1 MSSIRFR
8 PDQDLV
14 VAGGTAPAE
23 AGGYASGVENT
34 LLDPG
39 TANVQSLKIAPTTQT
54 ETIQGALRETLA
66 ARILRGIEYNDIPS
80 EDGFDVTTALG
91 ERSAQYNSDEL
102 EFLGDS
108 RSNTELVQRM
118 GQVTQTRENY
128 SDMAANPLTGM
139 AASLFDVDAVIGL
152 GLGKA
157 ASLSRTTRLLAGL
170 TANSAAL
177 GLASEGGT
185 VTPLEII
192 ATSVGAA
199 LGAVPK
205 ARVRVPANVETRIDA
220 MGNKTIIETDGA
232 LPPRPVPTET
242 ADTLAQTDSTIQV
255 GNKIET
261 VPDPDYVAPNVDV
274 KIGTPYV
281 EVGASKGGSTVTTN
295 TRNLTSA
302 ILAHGDDLPDGVK
315 VLGRALEES
324 LALDSGSP
332 AILRNKTASSRS
344 NVRLNTDGT
353 LRTTVYSKGGV
364 QDTLTNTVKAMSTY
378 EKTIA
383 LHEAAHAKTMRTFAA
398 FKAGTLPD
406 GPAKDAV
413 LAISGLRQQA
423 MAAFNAADQSGL
435 SKGAKYNIKYGLQNN
450 DEFISQL
457 FNSEDF
463 RKALQAT
470 PAVGG
475 GNMFTELVHKVVQA
489 FTGKAPVGSLFD
501 QTVAEFE
508 KLLQFKSDLKV
519 GSADAPRVPSMQS
532 VQLAEAPDIKDLSM
546 RAGKSMN
553 SNFALYDKIKN
564 LGGAESAKLAD
575 DLVVDAAGSTAQS
588 AAHYARTAHLA
599 GTVGI
604 AQVDT
609 AFAGAMRA
617 RGWSVFSRFRNP
629 TKYLEARRQ
638 LSDEV
643 YAKLADNHAK
653 FREGGDITPHTDPNV
668 ERIVKSYADSNWA
681 KDQLQRIKAA
691 GLPGSE
697 LVEDSPYYLPRRH
710 SGDKVSDF
718 LRQNLNVTRDDVA
731 GMYGSQFFR
740 MFSEQGMEMATAKK
754 LGNQMLRNME
764 QRSAGVSGYR
774 QHIAGMSDDD
784 IEFAMRNAG
793 IEEEQIQSFLNSAQA
808 ASKDA
813 NTVRNLRR
821 RAQFDMTA
829 EYTTKSGA
837 RIYPQLFVQKDV
849 VGLMEGYTRTM
860 SGRIGLAK
868 AGYPDVK
875 AIAAAVD
882 DAVKTADDARVAK
895 TTLDDT
901 VNKLLGYPTGED
913 VPDILR
919 SFSVLS
925 GATALAN
932 SGVYQLADTA
942 LLMKEFGIAKVLRGM
957 ASTAYGRDALKL
969 AQSAEY
975 GSRLRDVLE
984 ARNVLS
990 GRYRSVLTHLDD
1002 NTDIGSLGIAHQMI
1016 QQMGQGTRFV
1026 NGMEFVRRGQSKLT
1040 AGLIGDSIDSAI
1052 RGDAKAAESLSRFGL
1067 NQELL
1072 DKAKAAFA
1080 NSEDLREWPSSIRLD
1095 METVAHNMADTL
1107 VLENRLGEIPAWMQF
1122 SALGKFILPYMNFVA
1137 GSWNK
1142 ILRRTIRQDGA
1153 TGVAQMLAY
1162 QLPLTM
1168 LTSVVALSGT
1178 DKEITPGS
1186 LAANV
1191 LTQAPL
1197 MSWLGFAVNMVSQGP
1212 SNSIAALGIVDKAF
1226 SATSS
1231 ILSGD
1236 PDPAQI
1242 MRAVPFMSILPGI
1255 RIMAASM
1262 DEE

>member
-14 VAGGTAPAE
+14 VAGGVPTPE
-23 AGGYASGVENT
+23 AGGFVSGMDNT
-34 LLDPG
+34 LLNPG
-39 TANVQSLKIAPTTQT
+39 TANVQALKVTPTTYT
-54 ETIQGALRETLA
+54 ETAEGALRESLA
-66 ARILRGIEYNDIPS
+66 ARILRGIDYNSIPS
-80 EDGFDVTTALG
+80 EDGFDVTSALG
-91 ERSAQYNSDEL
+91 DRSAAYNTDEL
-102 EFLGDS
+102 QFLGDS
-108 RSNTELVQRM
+108 RSNAELVQRM

-128 SDMAANPLTGM
+128 ADMAAHPITGM

-157 ASLSRTTRLLAGL
+157 ASLTRTTRLLAGL

-185 VTPLEII
+185 VSPLEII

-205 ARVRVPANVETRIDA
+205 ARVRVPVTAEVADVAAEVA
-220 MGNKTIIETDGA
+220 
-232 LPPRPVPTET
+232 PPAARSTATET
-242 ADTLAQTDSTIQV
+242 AETLPSTDSTV
-255 GNKIET
+255 VPPKAKA
-261 VPDPDYVAPNVDV
+261 VPDPDYIAPQVDV
-274 KIGTPYV
+274 KISTPYV
-281 EVGASKGGSTVTTN
+281 EVNRGGRATMTTD
-295 TRNLTSA
+295 TRNLVSA
-302 ILAHGDDLPDGVK
+302 VMANGDDLPEGVK
-315 VLGRALEES
+315 VLGNALADS
-324 LALDSGSP
+324 LRLDTGSP
-332 AILRNKTASSRS
+332 AIIRRTTKSSRDS
-344 NVRLNTDGT
+344 VRLNDDGS
-353 LRTTVYSKGGV
+353 LRQSTYVEKGV
-364 QDTLTNTVKAMSTY
+364 QETLTDTVKAMSTY

-383 LHEAAHAKTMRTFAA
+383 LHEAAHAKTIRVFDS
-398 FKAGTLPD
+398 FQKGTLPD
-406 GPAKDAV
+406 GPAKEAV
-413 LAISGLRQQA
+413 LRIEGLRQEA
-423 MAAFNAADQSGL
+423 TAAFNKLDQSGMD
-435 SKGAKYNIKYGLQNN
+435 KNAVYNVNYGLKNN

-463 RKALQAT
+463 RKVLQGAR
-470 PAVGG
+470 ASDG
-475 GNMFTELVHKVVQA
+475 GNMFTELVRKVVQA
-489 FTGKAPVGSLFD
+489 FTGKAPTGSIFD
-501 QTVAEFE
+501 ATVAEFE
-508 KLLQFKSDLKV
+508 KLLQFKSNLKV
-519 GSADAPRVPSMQS
+519 PTADAPRVPSMRS
-532 VQLAEAPDIKDLSM
+532 VQLAEAPDVKELGM
-546 RAGKSMN
+546 RAGKSIN

-564 LGGAESAKLAD
+564 LGGAGAAKLAD
-575 DLVVDAAGSTAQS
+575 DLVVDAAGTSAQS

-599 GTVGI
+599 GTIGI

-609 AFAGAMRA
+609 AFASTMRA
-617 RGWSVFSRFRNP
+617 RGWSVFSRMRNP
-629 TKYLEARRQ
+629 TKYLQARKE

-643 YAKLADNHAK
+643 YAKLADNHRK
-653 FREGGDITPHTDPNV
+653 FREGGDITPHSDPNV
-668 ERIVKSYADSNWA
+668 EKIVQEFSSSNWA
-681 KDQLQRIKAA
+681 ADQLQRIKAA
-691 GLPGSE
+691 GVLGSE
-697 LVEDSPYYLPRRH
+697 MVEESPYYLPRRH

-718 LRQNLNVTRDDVA
+718 LRENPTVTRDDVA

-793 IEEEQIQSFLNSAQA
+793 IEEEQIQSFLRSSNA
-808 ASKDA
+808 AGKDA

-821 RAQFDMTA
+821 RAEFDMTA
-829 EYTTKSGA
+829 EYTTKSGET
-837 RIYPQLFVQKDV
+837 INPQMFVQKDV

-860 SGRIGLAK
+860 SGRVGLAR

-882 DAVKTADDARVAK
+882 EAVAGATDARVAK

-957 ASTAYGRDALKL
+957 ASTAYGRDVMKL
-969 AQSAEY
+969 ARSAEY

-990 GRYRSVLTHLDD
+990 GRYRSVMTHLDD

-1026 NGMEFVRRGQSKLT
+1026 NGMEYVRRGQSKLT
-1040 AGLIGDSIDSAI
+1040 AGLVGDSIDSAI

-1067 NQELL
+1067 NKELL
-1072 DKAKAAFA
+1072 DKAKAAFSK
-1080 NSEDLREWPSSIRLD
+1080 SEDLREWPSDIRLD
-1095 METVAHNMADTL
+1095 METVAHNIADTL

-1142 ILRRTIRQDGA
+1142 ILRRTVRQDGA

-1162 QLPLTM
+1162 QLPLTT
-1168 LTSVVALSGT
+1168 LTSIVALSGT
-1178 DKEITPGS
+1178 DKEITPAS

-1197 MSWLGFAVNMVSQGP
+1197 MSWVGFAVNMVSQGP

-1242 MRAVPFMSILPGI
+1242 LRAVPFMSILPGI

>member
-14 VAGGTAPAE
+14 VAGGVPTPE
-23 AGGYASGVENT
+23 AGGFVSGMDNT
-34 LLDPG
+34 LLNPG
-39 TANVQSLKIAPTTQT
+39 TANVQSLKVAPTTYT
-54 ETIQGALRETLA
+54 ETAEGALRETLA
-66 ARILRGIEYNDIPS
+66 ARILRGIDYNSIPS
-80 EDGFDVTTALG
+80 EDGFDVASALG
-91 ERSAQYNSDEL
+91 DRSAAYNTDEL
-102 EFLGDS
+102 QFLGDS
-108 RSNTELVQRM
+108 RSNAELVQRM

-128 SDMAANPLTGM
+128 ADMSANPITGL

-157 ASLSRTTRLLAGL
+157 ASLTRSTRLLAGL

-185 VTPLEII
+185 VSPLEII

-205 ARVRVPANVETRIDA
+205 ARVRVPVAAEVADVAAEVA
-220 MGNKTIIETDGA
+220 
-232 LPPRPVPTET
+232 PPAARSTATET
-242 ADTLAQTDSTIQV
+242 AETLASTDSTV
-255 GNKIET
+255 VPPRAKA
-261 VPDPDYVAPNVDV
+261 VPDPDYVAPQVDV
-274 KIGTPYV
+274 KISTPYV
-281 EVGASKGGSTVTTN
+281 EVNRGGRATMTTD
-295 TRNLTSA
+295 TRNLVA
-302 ILAHGDDLPDGVK
+302 AVMANGDDLPEGVK
-315 VLGRALEES
+315 VLGSALADS
-324 LALDSGSP
+324 LRLDTGSP
-332 AILRNKTASSRS
+332 AIIRRATKSSRDS
-344 NVRLNTDGT
+344 VRLDVDGSIRQST
-353 LRTTVYSKGGV
+353 YVEKGV
-364 QDTLTNTVKAMSTY
+364 QDTLTDTVKAMSTY

-383 LHEAAHAKTMRTFAA
+383 LHEAAHAKTIRVFDS
-398 FKAGTLPD
+398 FQKGTLPD
-406 GPAKDAV
+406 GPAKEAV
-413 LAISGLRQQA
+413 LRIEGLRQEA
-423 MAAFNAADQSGL
+423 TAAFNKLDQSGMD
-435 SKGAKYNIKYGLQNN
+435 KNAVYNVNYGLKNN

-463 RKALQAT
+463 RKVLQGAK
-470 PAVGG
+470 ASDG
-475 GNMFTELVHKVVQA
+475 GNLFTELVRKVVQA
-489 FTGKAPVGSLFD
+489 FTGKAPTGSIFD
-501 QTVAEFE
+501 ATVAEFE
-508 KLLQFKSDLKV
+508 KLLQFKSNLKV
-519 GSADAPRVPSMQS
+519 PTADAPRVPSMRS
-532 VQLAEAPDIKDLSM
+532 VQLAEAPDIKELGK
-546 RAGKSMN
+546 RAGKSIN

-564 LGGAESAKLAD
+564 LGGMGAAKLAD
-575 DLVVDAAGSTAQS
+575 DLVVDAAGTSAQS

-599 GTVGI
+599 GTIGI

-609 AFAGAMRA
+609 AFSSTMRA
-617 RGWSVFSRFRNP
+617 RGWSVFSRMRNP
-629 TKYLEARRQ
+629 TKYLQARKE

-643 YAKLADNHAK
+643 YAKLADNHRK
-653 FREGGDITPHTDPNV
+653 FREGGDITPHSDPNV
-668 ERIVKSYADSNWA
+668 EKIVQEFASSNWA
-681 KDQLQRIKAA
+681 TDQLQRIKAA
-691 GLPGSE
+691 GVLGSE
-697 LVEDSPYYLPRRH
+697 MVEESPYYLPRRH

-718 LRQNLNVTRDDVA
+718 LRENPTVTRDDVA
-731 GMYGSQFFR
+731 GMYGSQFFH

-793 IEEEQIQSFLNSAQA
+793 IEEEQIASFLRSSNA
-808 ASKDA
+808 AGKDS

-821 RAQFDMTA
+821 RAEFDMTA
-829 EYTTKSGA
+829 EYTTKSGET
-837 RIYPQLFVQKDV
+837 INPQMFVQKDV

-860 SGRIGLAK
+860 SGRVGLAR

-882 DAVKTADDARVAK
+882 EAIAGATDARVAK

-990 GRYRSVLTHLDD
+990 GRYRSVMTHLDD
-1002 NTDIGSLGIAHQMI
+1002 NTDIGSLDIAHQMI

-1026 NGMEFVRRGQSKLT
+1026 NGMEYVRRGQSKLT
-1040 AGLIGDSIDSAI
+1040 AGLVGDSIDSAI

-1067 NQELL
+1067 NKELL
-1072 DKAKAAFA
+1072 DKAKAAFSK
-1080 NSEDLREWPSSIRLD
+1080 SEDLREWPSDIRLD

-1142 ILRRTIRQDGA
+1142 ILRRTVRQDGA

-1162 QLPLTM
+1162 QLPLTT
-1168 LTSVVALSGT
+1168 LTSVVALAGT
-1178 DKEITPGS
+1178 DKEITPAS

-1197 MSWLGFAVNMVSQGP
+1197 MSWVGFAVNMVSQGP

-1242 MRAVPFMSILPGI
+1242 LRAVPFMSILPGI

-1262 DEE
+1262 EE

>member
-14 VAGGTAPAE
+14 VAGGVAPVE
-23 AGGYASGVENT
+23 AGGYASGADNT
-34 LLDPG
+34 LLNPG
-39 TANVQSLKIAPTTQT
+39 TANVQSLQIAPPTQA
-54 ETIQGALRETLA
+54 EAAAGALRETIA
-66 ARILRGIEYNDIPS
+66 ARILRGIDYNSIPS
-80 EDGFDVTTALG
+80 EEGFDVTTALG
-91 ERSAQYNSDEL
+91 DRSAQYNEDEL
-102 EFLGDS
+102 QFLGDS

-128 SDMAANPLTGM
+128 SDMAAHPITGM
-139 AASLFDVDAVIGL
+139 AASLLDVDAVIGL

-157 ASLSRTTRLLAGL
+157 ASLTRTTRLLAGL

-205 ARVRVPANVETRIDA
+205 ARVRV
-220 MGNKTIIETDGA
+220 
-232 LPPRPVPTET
+232 LPEEIPIPSAVPRTATET
-242 ADTLAQTDSTIQV
+242 AETLATTDSTV
-255 GNKIET
+255 VPPKT
-261 VPDPDYVAPNVDV
+261 KVVPDPDYVAPQVDV
-274 KIGTPYV
+274 KIQTPYV
-281 EVGASKGGSTVTTN
+281 EVNRGGRATMTTD
-295 TRNLTSA
+295 TRNLVA
-302 ILAHGDDLPDGVK
+302 AVMANGDDLPEGVK
-315 VLGRALEES
+315 ILGNALSDS
-324 LALDSGSP
+324 LRLDSGSP
-332 AILRNKTASSRS
+332 AILRRATKSSRDS
-344 NVRLNTDGT
+344 VRLNSDGS
-353 LRTTVYSKGGV
+353 LRQSTYVQKGV
-364 QDTLTNTVKAMSTY
+364 QETLTDTVKGMTTY

-383 LHEAAHAKTMRTFAA
+383 LHEAAHAKTIRA
-398 FKAGTLPD
+398 FDAFEKGTLPD
-406 GPAKDAV
+406 GPVKAAV
-413 LAISGLRQQA
+413 VRIDSLRQEV
-423 MAAFNAADQSGL
+423 NAAWAKVNT
-435 SKGAKYNIKYGLQNN
+435 KGMEASAVYNVNYGLKNN

-457 FNSEDF
+457 FNSADF
-463 RKALQAT
+463 RKALQNTPTAT
-470 PAVGG
+470 GG
-475 GNMFTELVHKVVQA
+475 SVFSELVRRVVQA
-489 FTGKAPVGSLFD
+489 FTGKAPTGSVFD
-501 QTVAEFE
+501 ATVAEFE
-508 KLLQFKSDLKV
+508 KLLQFKSDVKRP
-519 GSADAPRVPSMQS
+519 STDAPRVPSMQS
-532 VQLAEAPDIKDLSM
+532 AQLAEAPDIKELGL

-564 LGGAESAKLAD
+564 LGGTKAAKLAD
-575 DLVVDAAGSTAQS
+575 DLVVDAAGSSAQS

-599 GTVGI
+599 GNIGI
-604 AQVDT
+604 AQVDS
-609 AFAGAMRA
+609 AFSSAMSA
-617 RGWSVFSRFRNP
+617 RGWSVFSRMRNP
-629 TKYLEARRQ
+629 TRYLNERKA
-638 LSDEV
+638 LSEEV
-643 YAKLADNHAK
+643 YAKLAENHQK

-668 ERIVKSYADSNWA
+668 EKIIQEFSGSNWA
-681 KDQLQRIKAA
+681 KDQLQRVKASGMRGA
-691 GLPGSE
+691 E
-697 LVEDSPYYLPRRH
+697 LVEDNPYYLPRRH
-710 SGDKVSDF
+710 SGDKVSEF
-718 LRQNLNVTRDDVA
+718 LRANPNVSRADVA
-731 GMYGSQFFR
+731 DMYGSQFFR

-764 QRSAGVSGYR
+764 QRAAGVSGYR
-774 QHIAGMSDDD
+774 QHIAGMTDDD

-793 IEEEQIQSFLNSAQA
+793 IEEEQIASFLRSADA
-808 ASKDA
+808 ASADA

-821 RAQFDMTA
+821 RAEFDMTA

-837 RIYPQLFVQKDV
+837 SIYPQMFVQKDV
-849 VGLMEGYTRTM
+849 VGLMESYTRSM
-860 SGRIGLAK
+860 SGRVGLAR
-868 AGYPDVK
+868 AGYPDIK

-882 DAVKTADDARVAK
+882 DAVATADDAAVAK

-932 SGVYQLADTA
+932 SGIYQLADTA
-942 LLMKEFGIAKVLRGM
+942 LLMKEFGIAKVLKGM

-1002 NTDIGSLGIAHQMI
+1002 NTDIGNLGIAHQMI

-1026 NGMEFVRRGQSKLT
+1026 NGMEYVRRGQSKLT
-1040 AGLIGDSIDSAI
+1040 AGLVGDSIDSAI
-1052 RGDAKAAESLSRFGL
+1052 RGDSAAAESLSRFGL
-1067 NQELL
+1067 NRDLL

-1080 NSEDLREWPSSIRLD
+1080 KSEDLREWPADIRLD

-1122 SALGKFILPYMNFVA
+1122 SALGKVILPYMNFVA

-1168 LTSVVALSGT
+1168 LTSIVALSGT
-1178 DKEITPGS
+1178 GKDITPGT

-1255 RIMAASM
+1255 RIMAAGM

>member
-8 PDQDLV
+8 PDQDLTV
-14 VAGGTAPAE
+14 GGGIATPVE
-23 AGGYASGVENT
+23 AGGFVSGADNS
-34 LLDPG
+34 LLTPG
-39 TANVQSLKIAPTTQT
+39 AQHQSLQIAPVTKV
-54 ETIQGALRETLA
+54 ESAEGALRETLA
-66 ARILRGIEYNDIPS
+66 ARILRGIEYNDIPA
-80 EDGFDVTTALG
+80 EDGFDVSVALG
-91 ERSAQYNSDEL
+91 DRSAHYNTDEL
-102 EFLGDS
+102 QFLGDS

-118 GQVTQTRENY
+118 GQVTQTRENFA
-128 SDMAANPLTGM
+128 DMGANPITGM
-139 AASLFDVDAVIGL
+139 AASLFDVDAVIGV
-152 GLGKA
+152 GLGAATRLSRVTRLA
-157 ASLSRTTRLLAGL
+157 ASLS
-170 TANSAAL
+170 ANAAAL
-177 GLASEGGT
+177 QLASEGGT
-185 VTPLEII
+185 VTPLEMI
-192 ATSVGAA
+192 ATSVGVAMSA
-199 LGAVPK
+199 IPK
-205 ARVRVPANVETRIDA
+205 TRVRPILADDAVEAENVRLAKDRAFADKLAATGMGKET
-220 MGNKTIIETDGA
+220 
-232 LPPRPVPTET
+232 T
-242 ADTLAQTDSTIQV
+242 ADLAATDTSIVLPKTRDI
-255 GNKIET
+255 
-261 VPDPDYVAPNVDV
+261 PDPDYVAPNVDV
-274 KIGTPYV
+274 KISTPYV
-281 EVGASKGGSTVTTN
+281 EVGASRGGSRITTN
-295 TRNLTSA
+295 TRNLVGA
-302 ILAHGDDLPDGVK
+302 VLANGDDLPEGVK
-315 VLGRALEES
+315 ILGRALNDS

-332 AILRNKTASSRS
+332 AILRTRTKSSRS
-344 NVRLNTDGT
+344 NVRLEVDGT
-353 LRTTVYSKGGV
+353 LRTSMYTKGGV
-364 QDTLTNTVKAMSTY
+364 QQTLTETVQAMSTY

-383 LHEAAHAKTMRTFAA
+383 LHEAAHAKTTRSFSA
-398 FKAGTLPD
+398 FRRGELPD
-406 GPAKDAV
+406 GPTKDAV
-413 LAISGLRQQA
+413 IRIDGLRQEA
-423 MAAFNAADQSGL
+423 TAAWNGMDKAGL
-435 SKGAKYNIKYGLQNN
+435 SKGEVYNINYGLKNN

-457 FNSEDF
+457 FNSEEF
-463 RKALQAT
+463 RKVLQAT
-470 PAVGG
+470 PSSTG
-475 GNMFTELVHKVVQA
+475 GNMFTELVRRVVQA
-489 FTGKAPVGSLFD
+489 FTGKAPTGSVFD
-501 QTVAEFE
+501 ATVSEFE
-508 KLLQFKSDLKV
+508 KLLQFKSDLKSPSV
-519 GSADAPRVPSMQS
+519 DAPRVPSMQS
-532 VQLAEAPDIKDLSM
+532 VQLAEAPDIADLGM

-564 LGGAESAKLAD
+564 LGGLGAAKLAD

-588 AAHYARTAHLA
+588 ATHFARTAHLA
-599 GTVGI
+599 GNIGI

-609 AFAGAMRA
+609 AFVGAMRA
-617 RGWSVFSRFRNP
+617 RGWNTFSRMRNP
-629 TKYLEARRQ
+629 TKYLQARRE
-638 LSDEV
+638 LSEEV
-643 YAKLADNHAK
+643 YAKLSENHAK
-653 FREGGDITPHTDPNV
+653 FREGGEITPHTDPNV
-668 ERIVKSYADSNWA
+668 DRIVKTYADSRWA
-681 KDQLQRIKAA
+681 DDQLDRLKGAKV
-691 GLPGSE
+691 GGSE
-697 LVEDSPYYLPRRH
+697 LVERNPYYIPRRH

-718 LRQNLNVTRDDVA
+718 LRTNLNVTRDDVA

-774 QHIAGMSDDD
+774 QHIAGMTEDD

-793 IEEEQIQSFLNSAQA
+793 IEEDQIASFLRSADA
-808 ASKDA
+808 AGKDS

-821 RAQFDMTA
+821 RAEFDMTA
-829 EYTTKSGA
+829 DFTTKSGA
-837 RIYPQLFVQKDV
+837 TINPQMFVQKDV

-882 DAVKTADDARVAK
+882 DAVKGATDARVAQ

-932 SGVYQLADTA
+932 SGVYQLADIA

-969 AQSAEY
+969 AQDPTY

-990 GRYRSVLTHLDD
+990 GRFRSVLTHLDD
-1002 NTDIGSLGIAHQMI
+1002 NTDIGSLGISHQMI

-1026 NGMEFVRRGQSKLT
+1026 NGMEFVRRGQSKLV
-1040 AGLIGDSIDSAI
+1040 AGLIGDSFDAAI
-1052 RGDAKAAESLSRFGL
+1052 RGDTAAAKSLSRFGL
-1067 NQELL
+1067 NDDLL
-1072 DKAKAAFA
+1072 AKAKAAFDK
-1080 NSEDLREWPSSIRLD
+1080 NPDLREWPSDIRLD
-1095 METVAHNMADTL
+1095 METAAHNMADTL
-1107 VLENRLGEIPAWMQF
+1107 VLENRLGEIPGWMQF

-1142 ILRRTIRQDGA
+1142 ILRRTVRQDGA
-1153 TGVAQMLAY
+1153 TGVAMMLAY
-1162 QLPLTM
+1162 QLPLTT

-1178 DKEITPGS
+1178 DKEITPGT

-1197 MSWLGFAVNMVSQGP
+1197 MSWMGFAVNMVSQGP

-1255 RIMAASM
+1255 RIMAAAM

>member
-14 VAGGTAPAE
+14 VAGGTAPVE
-23 AGGYASGVENT
+23 AGGYASGAENT
-34 LLDPG
+34 LLNPG
-39 TANVQSLKIAPTTQT
+39 TANVQSLKIAPTTHT
-54 ETIQGALRETLA
+54 ESAEGALRETIA
-66 ARILRGIEYNDIPS
+66 ARILRGIEYNSIPS
-80 EDGFDVTTALG
+80 EEGFDVTTALG
-91 ERSAQYNSDEL
+91 DRSASYNSDEL
-102 EFLGDS
+102 QFLGDS
-108 RSNTELVQRM
+108 RSNAELVQRM

-128 SDMAANPLTGM
+128 SDMAAHPITGM

-157 ASLSRTTRLLAGL
+157 ATVSRTTRLLAGL

-185 VTPLEII
+185 VSPLEII

-205 ARVRVPANVETRIDA
+205 ARVRVPVAEEI
-220 MGNKTIIETDGA
+220 
-232 LPPRPVPTET
+232 PVPTQPVRTATET
-242 ADTLAQTDSTIQV
+242 AETLATTDSTV
-255 GNKIET
+255 VVPNKTKDI
-261 VPDPDYVAPNVDV
+261 PDPDYVAPQVDT
-274 KIGTPYV
+274 KISTPYV
-281 EVGASKGGSTVTTN
+281 EVNRGGKATMTTD
-295 TRNLTSA
+295 TRNLVSA
-302 ILAHGDDLPDGVK
+302 VLANGDDLPAGVK
-315 VLGRALEES
+315 ILGNALADS
-324 LALDSGSP
+324 LRLDSGSP
-332 AILRNKTASSRS
+332 AILRRATKSSRDS
-344 NVRLNTDGT
+344 VRLEVDGSMRQST
-353 LRTTVYSKGGV
+353 YVEKGI
-364 QDTLTNTVKAMSTY
+364 QETLTDTVKGMSTY

-383 LHEAAHAKTMRTFAA
+383 LHEAAHAKTIRTFAA
-398 FKAGTLPD
+398 FRNGTLPD
-406 GPAKDAV
+406 GPAKEAV
-413 LAISGLRQQA
+413 LRIEGLRQEA
-423 MAAFNAADQSGL
+423 TAAFAAADKTGL
-435 SKGAKYNIKYGLQNN
+435 DKGAVYNINYGLKNN

-463 RKALQAT
+463 RKVLQST
-470 PAVGG
+470 PSSTG
-475 GNMFTELVHKVVQA
+475 GNLFTDLVRKVVQA
-489 FTGKAPVGSLFD
+489 FTGKAPTGSLFD

-508 KLLQFKSDLKV
+508 KLLQFKSDLKTP
-519 GSADAPRVPSMQS
+519 SADAPRVPSMQS
-532 VQLAEAPDIKDLSM
+532 AQLAEAPDIKDLGM
-546 RAGKSMN
+546 RAGKSIN

-564 LGGAESAKLAD
+564 LGGAGAAKLAD
-575 DLVVDAAGSTAQS
+575 DLVVDAAGTSAQS
-588 AAHYARTAHLA
+588 ATHYARTAHLA
-599 GTVGI
+599 GNIGI

-617 RGWSVFSRFRNP
+617 RGWSVFSRLRNP
-629 TKYLEARRQ
+629 TGYIQARRE

-643 YAKLADNHAK
+643 YAKLAENHQK
-653 FREGGDITPHTDPNV
+653 FREGGEITPHTDPNV
-668 ERIVKSYADSNWA
+668 NKIVQDFAASNWA
-681 KDQLQRIKAA
+681 KDQLQRIKAS
-691 GLPGSE
+691 GMRGSE
-697 LVEDSPYYLPRRH
+697 QIEDNPYYLPRRH
-710 SGDKVSDF
+710 SGDKVSEF
-718 LRQNLNVTRDDVA
+718 LRENLNVTRDDVS
-731 GMYGSQFFR
+731 GMYASQFFR

-774 QHIAGMSDDD
+774 QHIAGMTDDD

-793 IEEEQIQSFLNSAQA
+793 IEEEQIQSFLR
-808 ASKDA
+808 ASEASGADA

-821 RAQFDMTA
+821 RAEFDMTA
-829 EYTTKSGA
+829 DYITKSGDS
-837 RIYPQLFVQKDV
+837 INPQMFVQKDV

-860 SGRIGLAK
+860 SGRIGLAR
-868 AGYPDVK
+868 AGYADVK

-882 DAVKTADDARVAK
+882 DAVGTATDARVAK

-932 SGVYQLADTA
+932 SGIYQLADTA

-990 GRYRSVLTHLDD
+990 GRYRSTLTHLDD
-1002 NTDIGSLGIAHQMI
+1002 NTDIGSLGVAHQMI

-1026 NGMEFVRRGQSKLT
+1026 NGMEYVRRGQSKLV
-1040 AGLIGDSIDSAI
+1040 AGLVGDSVDAAI
-1052 RGDAKAAESLSRFGL
+1052 RGDVAAAKSLSRFGL
-1067 NQELL
+1067 NDELL
-1072 DKAKAAFA
+1072 AKAKKAMEG
-1080 NSEDLREWPSSIRLD
+1080 SEDLREWPSDIRLD

-1107 VLENRLGEIPAWMQF
+1107 VLENRLGEIPGWMQF

-1178 DKEITPGS
+1178 GKDITPAS
-1186 LAANV
+1186 LATNV

-1242 MRAVPFMSILPGI
+1242 LRAVPFMSILPGI
-1255 RIMAASM
+1255 RIMAAAM

>member
-8 PDQDLV
+8 PDQDMT
-14 VAGGTAPAE
+14 VAGGTAPE
-23 AGGYASGVENT
+23 QAGTYASGVENT
-34 LLDPG
+34 LTAPG
-39 TANVQSLKIAPTTQT
+39 TANVQSLQIAPVTKT
-54 ETIQGALRETLA
+54 ESAVGALRETIA
-66 ARILRGIEYNDIPS
+66 ARILRGIDYNSIPA
-80 EDGFDVTTALG
+80 EDGFDVTTTLG
-91 ERSAQYNSDEL
+91 DRSAQYNTDEL

-108 RSNTELVQRM
+108 RSSTELVQRM
-118 GQVTQTRENY
+118 GQVTQTRENFA
-128 SDMAANPLTGM
+128 DMAANPVTGM
-139 AASLFDVDAVIGL
+139 AASLFDVDLAIGL

-157 ASLSRTTRLLAGL
+157 AGVSRSVRLLAGL
-170 TANSAAL
+170 SANSAAL

-199 LGAVPK
+199 LSAVPK
-205 ARVRVPANVETRIDA
+205 ARIRVTPADEV
-220 MGNKTIIETDGA
+220 
-232 LPPRPVPTET
+232 PPTVVPPTTPARAATET
-242 ADTLAQTDSTIQV
+242 AGDLAATDTSIVLPAKTKEI
-255 GNKIET
+255 
-261 VPDPDYVAPNVDV
+261 PDPDYVVPKVDV
-274 KIGTPYV
+274 KITTPYV
-281 EVGASKGGSTVTTN
+281 EVSRGRRATMSTD
-295 TRNLTSA
+295 TRNLTA
-302 ILAHGDDLPDGVK
+302 AVLANGDDLPDGVK
-315 VLGRALEES
+315 VLGQALHDS
-324 LALDSGSP
+324 LKLDSGSP
-332 AILRNKTASSRS
+332 VIIRTATKSSRDS
-344 NVRLNTDGT
+344 VLLHADGT
-353 LRTTVYSKGGV
+353 LQQRTFVQAGV
-364 QDTLTNTVKAMSTY
+364 DDTLTATVKGMTAY

-383 LHEAAHAKTMRTFAA
+383 LHEATHAKTIRTFSA
-398 FKAGTLPD
+398 FRNGTLPD
-406 GPAKDAV
+406 GPAKEAV
-413 LAISGLRQQA
+413 TRIESIRQEA
-423 MAAFNAADQSGL
+423 TTAFNNVDK
-435 SKGAKYNIKYGLQNN
+435 KGMDSNDVYNINYGLKNN

-457 FNSEDF
+457 FNSEPF
-463 RKALQAT
+463 RKLLQDT
-470 PAVGG
+470 PSSTG
-475 GNMFTELVHKVVQA
+475 GNMFTELVRKVVQA
-489 FTGKAPVGSLFD
+489 FTGKAPTGSLFD
-501 QTVAEFE
+501 ETVAEFE
-508 KLLQFKSDLKV
+508 KLLALKSDLKRP
-519 GSADAPRVPSMQS
+519 SADAPRVPQMQS
-532 VQLAEAPDIKDLSM
+532 AILADAPDIKELGI

-553 SNFALYDKIKN
+553 SNFALYDKIKK
-564 LGGAESAKLAD
+564 LGGAGAAKLAD
-575 DLVVDAAGSTAQS
+575 DLVVDAAGSSAQS

-599 GTVGI
+599 GNLGI

-617 RGWSVFSRFRNP
+617 RGWSVFSRVRNP
-629 TKYLEARRQ
+629 AKYLEARKQ
-638 LSDEV
+638 LSEEV

-653 FREGGDITPHTDPNV
+653 FREGGDITAHSDPDV
-668 ERIVKSYADSNWA
+668 ERIVKSFADSNWA
-681 KDQLQRIKAA
+681 GDQLQRLKAA
-691 GLPGSE
+691 KVGGSE

-710 SGDKVSDF
+710 SGDKVSEY
-718 LRQNLNVTRDDVA
+718 LKANLNVTRDDVA

-774 QHIAGMSDDD
+774 QHIAGMTEDD

-793 IEEEQIQSFLNSAQA
+793 IEEEQIESFLRTA
-808 ASKDA
+808 AAAGKDA

-821 RAQFDMTA
+821 RAEFNMT
-829 EYTTKSGA
+829 EDYVTKSGA
-837 RIYPQLFVQKDV
+837 TINPQLFVQKDV

-860 SGRIGLAK
+860 SGRVGLAR

-875 AIAAAVD
+875 SIAAAVD
-882 DAVKTADDARVAK
+882 DAVKNATDSRVAQS
-895 TTLDDT
+895 TLDDT

-969 AQSAEY
+969 AQSKEF

-990 GRYRSVLTHLDD
+990 GRYRSVMTHLDD
-1002 NTDIGSLGIAHQMI
+1002 NTDIGSLGLAHQMI

-1026 NGMEFVRRGQSKLT
+1026 NGMEYVRRGQSKLT
-1040 AGLIGDSIDSAI
+1040 AGLIGDSVDSAI
-1052 RGDAKAAESLSRFGL
+1052 RGDAAAAKSLSRFGL
-1067 NQELL
+1067 SDELL
-1072 DKAKAAFA
+1072 AKAKAAFDK
-1080 NSEDLREWPSSIRLD
+1080 NPDLREWPSDIRLD

-1142 ILRRTIRQDGA
+1142 ILRRTVRQDGA
-1153 TGVAQMLAY
+1153 TGVAMMLAY
-1162 QLPLTM
+1162 QLPLTT
-1168 LTSVVALSGT
+1168 LTSVVALAGT
-1178 DKEITPGS
+1178 DKEITPGT

-1197 MSWLGFAVNMVSQGP
+1197 MSWMGYAVNMVSQGP
-1212 SNSIAALGIVDKAF
+1212 SNSIAALGLVDKAF

>member
-8 PDQDLV
+8 PDQDLT
-14 VAGGTAPAE
+14 VAGGTAPVE
-23 AGGYASGVENT
+23 AGGYASGADNS
-34 LLDPG
+34 LLTPG
-39 TANVQSLKIAPTTQT
+39 AANMQSLQVQEATQA
-54 ETIQGALRETLA
+54 EAAAGALRETIA
-66 ARILRGIEYNDIPS
+66 ARILRGIDYNSIPA

-91 ERSAQYNSDEL
+91 DRSAQYNTDEL
-102 EFLGDS
+102 QFIADS
-108 RSNTELVQRM
+108 RSSTELTQRL
-118 GQVTQTRENY
+118 GQVSQTRENY
-128 SDMAANPLTGM
+128 ADMAAHPITGM

-170 TANSAAL
+170 TANTAAL

-205 ARVRVPANVETRIDA
+205 ARVRVPTAATVADNIVEDVVPT
-220 MGNKTIIETDGA
+220 
-232 LPPRPVPTET
+232 RPVPSET
-242 ADTLAQTDSTIQV
+242 AADLATTDSQV
-255 GNKIET
+255 VVKPKMQDI
-261 VPDPDYVAPNVDV
+261 PDPDYVTPVVDT
-274 KIGTPYV
+274 KITTPYM
-281 EVGASKGGSTVTTN
+281 EVGRSKGRYPTMTTD
-295 TRNLTSA
+295 TRNLVSA
-302 ILAHGDDLPDGVK
+302 VLANGDDLPEGARI
-315 VLGRALEES
+315 LGQALNDS
-324 LALDSGSP
+324 LKLDSGTP
-332 AILRNKTASSRS
+332 VLIRTATKAEKRS
-344 NVRLNTDGT
+344 KVGLYSDGSLKHT
-353 LRTTVYSKGGV
+353 QVVDRKVA
-364 QDTLTNTVKAMSTY
+364 DTLTDTVKGMTAY

-383 LHEAAHAKTMRTFAA
+383 LHEAAHAKTIRSFAA
-398 FKAGTLPD
+398 YKAGTLPE
-406 GPAKDAV
+406 GPVKEAV
-413 LAISGLRQQA
+413 VRIEGIRQEA
-423 MAAFNAADQSGL
+423 TAAFNSMDKKAL
-435 SKGAKYNIKYGLQNN
+435 STGDVYNINYGLKNN

-457 FNSEDF
+457 FNSEAF
-463 RKALQAT
+463 RKVLQST
-470 PAVGG
+470 PSSTG
-475 GNMFTELVHKVVQA
+475 GNMFTELVRKVVQA
-489 FTGKAPVGSLFD
+489 FTGKAPTGSLFD

-508 KLLQFKSDLKV
+508 KLLQFKSELKSPSV
-519 GSADAPRVPSMQS
+519 DAPRVPSMQS
-532 VQLAEAPDIKDLSM
+532 VQLADAPDIKELGM

-564 LGGAESAKLAD
+564 LGGLGAAKLAD

-588 AAHYARTAHLA
+588 ATHFARTAHLA
-599 GTVGI
+599 GNIGI

-609 AFAGAMRA
+609 AFVGAMRA
-617 RGWSVFSRFRNP
+617 RGWNTFSRMRNP
-629 TKYLEARRQ
+629 TKYLQARRE
-638 LSDEV
+638 LSEEV
-643 YAKLADNHAK
+643 YAKLSENHAK
-653 FREGGDITPHTDPNV
+653 FREGGEITPHTDPNV
-668 ERIVKSYADSNWA
+668 DRIVKTYADSRWA
-681 KDQLQRIKAA
+681 DDQLDRLKGAKV
-691 GLPGSE
+691 GGSE
-697 LVEDSPYYLPRRH
+697 LVERNPYYIPRRH

-718 LRQNLNVTRDDVA
+718 LRTNLNVTRDDVA

-774 QHIAGMSDDD
+774 QHIAGMTEDD

-793 IEEEQIQSFLNSAQA
+793 IEEEQINSFLRSADA
-808 ASKDA
+808 AGKDS

-821 RAQFDMTA
+821 RAEFDMTA
-829 EYTTKSGA
+829 DFTTKSGA
-837 RIYPQLFVQKDV
+837 TINPQMFVQKDV

-882 DAVKTADDARVAK
+882 DAVKGATDARVAQ

-969 AQSAEY
+969 AQDPTY

-990 GRYRSVLTHLDD
+990 GRFRSVLTHLDD
-1002 NTDIGSLGIAHQMI
+1002 NTDIGSLGTSHQMI

-1026 NGMEFVRRGQSKLT
+1026 NGMEFVRRGQSKLV
-1040 AGLIGDSIDSAI
+1040 AGLIGDSFDSAI
-1052 RGDAKAAESLSRFGL
+1052 RGDVAAAKSLSRFGL
-1067 NQELL
+1067 NDNLL
-1072 DKAKAAFA
+1072 AKAKAAFDK
-1080 NSEDLREWPSSIRLD
+1080 NPDLREWPSDIRLD
-1095 METVAHNMADTL
+1095 METAAHNMADTL
-1107 VLENRLGEIPAWMQF
+1107 VLENRLGEIPGWMQF

-1142 ILRRTIRQDGA
+1142 ILRRTVRQDGA
-1153 TGVAQMLAY
+1153 TGVAMMLAY
-1162 QLPLTM
+1162 QLPLTT

-1178 DKEITPGS
+1178 DKEITAGT

-1197 MSWLGFAVNMVSQGP
+1197 MSWMGFAVNMVSQGP

-1255 RIMAASM
+1255 RIMAAAM

>member
-139 AASLFDVDAVIGL
+139 ATSLFDVDAVIGL

-205 ARVRVPANVETRIDA
+205 ARVRVPAAVDDSPVPEA
-220 MGNKTIIETDGA
+220 V
-232 LPPRPVPTET
+232 PPVRPVPTET
-242 ADTLAQTDSTIQV
+242 AADLASTDSTIV
-255 GNKIET
+255 LPKTKDI
-261 VPDPDYVAPNVDV
+261 PDPDYTVPVVDT
-274 KIGTPYV
+274 KIQTPYV
-281 EVGASKGGSTVTTN
+281 EVGLKKGRATMTTD
-295 TRNLTSA
+295 TRNLVGAVLSN
-302 ILAHGDDLPDGVK
+302 GDDLPEGVR
-315 VLGRALEES
+315 VLGQALHES
-324 LALDSGSP
+324 LALDSGTPTLIRRS
-332 AILRNKTASSRS
+332 TSSGNRDK
-344 NVRLNTDGT
+344 VRLYSDGT
-353 LRTTVYSKGGV
+353 LQQSTYLEKGLAE
-364 QDTLTNTVKAMSTY
+364 TLTDTVKGMSTY

-383 LHEAAHAKTMRTFAA
+383 LHEAAHAKTIRSFAA
-398 FKAGTLPD
+398 YKQGVLPD
-406 GPAKDAV
+406 GPTKEAV
-413 LAISGLRQQA
+413 VRIQGIRQEA
-423 MAAFNAADQSGL
+423 TDAFNKMDKAGL
-435 SKGAKYNIKYGLQNN
+435 SENDVYNITYGLKNN

-457 FNSEDF
+457 FNSEPF
-463 RKALQAT
+463 RKVLQGT
-470 PAVGG
+470 PSSIG
-475 GNMFTELVHKVVQA
+475 GNLFTDLVRKVVQA

>member
-8 PDQDLV
+8 PDQDLTV
-14 VAGGTAPAE
+14 GGGIAPVE
-23 AGGYASGVENT
+23 AGGYVSGADNSLLTPGAANMQT
-34 LLDPG
+34 LKDAPA
-39 TANVQSLKIAPTTQT
+39 TQSEAVV
-54 ETIQGALRETLA
+54 GALRETLA
-66 ARILRGIEYNDIPS
+66 ARILRGIDYNSIPA
-80 EDGFDVTTALG
+80 EDGFDVGSALG
-91 ERSAQYNSDEL
+91 DRSAQYNTDEL
-102 EFLGDS
+102 EFLADS
-108 RSNTELVQRM
+108 RSSTELTQRL

-128 SDMAANPLTGM
+128 SDMAAHPLTGM

-157 ASLSRTTRLLAGL
+157 ASLSRTTRLLVGL

-185 VTPLEII
+185 VSPLEII

-199 LGAVPK
+199 MGAIPK
-205 ARVRVPANVETRIDA
+205 ARIRVPEEVPTVRPVVPEETPIPGR
-220 MGNKTIIETDGA
+220 
-232 LPPRPVPTET
+232 VPTET
-242 ADTLAQTDSTIQV
+242 AADLATTDSTV
-255 GNKIET
+255 T
-261 VPDPDYVAPNVDV
+261 VPPKMQDVPDVDYVVPNVDV
-274 KIGTPYV
+274 KISTPYM
-281 EVGASKGGSTVTTN
+281 EVGRSKGRYPTMTTD
-295 TRNLTSA
+295 TRNLVGA
-302 ILAHGDDLPDGVK
+302 VLAQGDDLPDGVK
-315 VLGRALEES
+315 VLGQALHDS
-324 LALDSGSP
+324 LKLDSGTP
-332 AILRNKTASSRS
+332 VLMRTATKAETRS
-344 NVRLNTDGT
+344 KVSLYSDGT
-353 LRTTVYSKGGV
+353 LKHTQVIDKKV
-364 QDTLTNTVKAMSTY
+364 ADTLTETVQGMTTY

-383 LHEAAHAKTMRTFAA
+383 LHEAAHAKTMRA
-398 FKAGTLPD
+398 FHAFREGSLPD
-406 GPAKDAV
+406 GPTKDAV
-413 LAISGLRQQA
+413 LAIDDLRQQA
-423 MAAFNAADQSGL
+423 SKAFDAEAASGMKENAA
-435 SKGAKYNIKYGLQNN
+435 YNINYGLMNN
-450 DEFISQL
+450 DEFIAQL

-470 PAVGG
+470 PTTTG
-475 GNMFTELVHKVVQA
+475 GNMFTELVRKVVQA
-489 FTGKAPVGSLFD
+489 FTGKAPVGSVFD
-501 QTVAEFE
+501 ATVAEFE
-508 KLLQFKSDLKV
+508 KLLQLKSDVKV
-519 GSADAPRVPSMQS
+519 GSAEAPRVPSMQS
-532 VQLAEAPDIKDLSM
+532 VQLAEAPNIRELGM

-564 LGGAESAKLAD
+564 LGGAGAAKLAD
-575 DLVVDAAGSTAQS
+575 DLVVDAAGSSAQS
-588 AAHYARTAHLA
+588 ATHYARTAHLA
-599 GTVGI
+599 GNIGI

-617 RGWSVFSRFRNP
+617 RGWSVFSRVRNP
-629 TKYLEARRQ
+629 RKYLEARKA

-653 FREGGDITPHTDPNV
+653 YREGGDITPHSNPDV
-668 ERIVKSYADSNWA
+668 ERIVKSFADSKWA
-681 KDQLQRIKAA
+681 QEQLQRIKAA
-691 GLPGSE
+691 QVGGSE

-718 LRQNLNVTRDDVA
+718 LRTNTSVTRADVA

-740 MFSEQGMEMATAKK
+740 MFAEQGMEMATAKK

-774 QHIAGMSDDD
+774 QHIAGMTEDD

-793 IEEEQIQSFLNSAQA
+793 IEEEQIQSFLRSANA
-808 ASKDA
+808 AGKDS

-821 RAQFDMTA
+821 RAEFNMTEDYVTA
-829 EYTTKSGA
+829 SGEA
-837 RIYPQLFVQKDV
+837 INPQMFVQKDV

-860 SGRIGLAK
+860 SGRVGLAR

-875 AIAAAVD
+875 SIAAAVD
-882 DAVKTADDARVAK
+882 DAVKTADDAKIAQ

-932 SGVYQLADTA
+932 SGIYQLADTA

-957 ASTAYGRDALKL
+957 AGTAYGRDALKL
-969 AQSAEY
+969 AQSTEY

-1002 NTDIGSLGIAHQMI
+1002 NTDIGSLGMAHQMI

-1026 NGMEFVRRGQSKLT
+1026 NGMEYVRRGQSKLV
-1040 AGLIGDSIDSAI
+1040 AGLIGDSFDAAI

-1067 NQELL
+1067 SDELL
-1072 DKAKAAFA
+1072 AKARRAFDQ
-1080 NSEDLREWPSSIRLD
+1080 NPDLREWPSDIRLD
-1095 METVAHNMADTL
+1095 METAAHNMADTL
-1107 VLENRLGEIPAWMQF
+1107 VLENRLGEIPGWMQF

-1142 ILRRTIRQDGA
+1142 ILRRTVRQDGA
-1153 TGVAQMLAY
+1153 TGVAMMLAY
-1162 QLPLTM
+1162 QLPLTT

-1178 DKEITPGS
+1178 DKEITPTT
-1186 LAANV
+1186 LAVNV

-1197 MSWLGFAVNMVSQGP
+1197 MSWVGFAVNMVSQGP
-1212 SNSIAALGIVDKAF
+1212 SNSIAALGIVDKAY
-1226 SATSS
+1226 SATAS
-1231 ILSGD
+1231 ILKGD
-1236 PDPAQI
+1236 PDPSQI
-1242 MRAVPFMSILPGI
+1242 IRAVPFMGIIPGM
-1255 RIMAASM
+1255 RLAALSWA

>member
-8 PDQDLV
+8 PDQDLTV
-14 VAGGTAPAE
+14 GGGIAPVE
-23 AGGYASGVENT
+23 AGGYTSGADNS
-34 LLDPG
+34 LLTPG
-39 TANVQSLKIAPTTQT
+39 AANMQSLKDAPATQS
-54 ETIQGALRETLA
+54 EAVVGALRETLA
-66 ARILRGIEYNDIPS
+66 ARILRGIDYNSIPA
-80 EDGFDVTTALG
+80 EDGFDVTTTLG
-91 ERSAQYNSDEL
+91 DRAAQYNTDEL
-102 EFLGDS
+102 EFLADS
-108 RSNTELVQRM
+108 RSSTELTQRL

-128 SDMAANPLTGM
+128 ADMAAHPLTGM

-157 ASLSRTTRLLAGL
+157 ASLTRTTRLLAGL
-170 TANSAAL
+170 TANTAAL

-185 VTPLEII
+185 VSPLEII

-205 ARVRVPANVETRIDA
+205 ARVRVADDV
-220 MGNKTIIETDGA
+220 
-232 LPPRPVPTET
+232 PPVVPDEVPVPARTFDKVAAEDLAKT
-242 ADTLAQTDSTIQV
+242 DTTIQITP
-255 GNKIET
+255 KTKTEDI
-261 VPDPDYVAPNVDV
+261 PDPDYVVPNIDT
-274 KIGTPYV
+274 KITTPYI
-281 EVGASKGGSTVTTN
+281 EVNANKKGSALTT
-295 TRNLTSA
+295 TTHNLTAA
-302 ILAHGDDLPDGVK
+302 IMAHSDDLPDGVK
-315 VLGRALEES
+315 MLGKALEDS
-324 LALDSGSP
+324 LKLDSGSP
-332 AILRNKTASSRS
+332 AIIRTRTPSSRA
-344 NVRLNTDGT
+344 NVVLMNDGT
-353 LRTTVYSKGGV
+353 LTLSAFADGGLKK
-364 QDTLTNTVKAMSTY
+364 TLTDTVQAMSAY

-383 LHEAAHAKTMRTFAA
+383 LHEAAHAKTTRSFHAFRT
-398 FKAGTLPD
+398 GTLPD
-406 GPAKDAV
+406 GPTKDAV
-413 LAISGLRQQA
+413 ITMEKLRQE
-423 MAAFNAADQSGL
+423 AATAWATTDKTALTANAA
-435 SKGAKYNIKYGLQNN
+435 YNVDYGLMNL
-450 DEFISQL
+450 DEFVSQL
-457 FNSEDF
+457 FNSADF
-463 RKALQAT
+463 RKLLMDT
-470 PAVGG
+470 PSARG
-475 GNMFTELVHKVVQA
+475 GNMFTEFVRKVVQA
-489 FTGKAPVGSLFD
+489 FTGKAPTGSVFD
-501 QTVAEFE
+501 ATVAEFE
-508 KLLQFKSDLKV
+508 NLLQFKSDLKTP
-519 GSADAPRVPSMQS
+519 SAGAPRVPSMQS
-532 VQLAEAPDIKDLSM
+532 VQLSNAPDIKDLGM

-564 LGGAESAKLAD
+564 LGGLGAAKLAD

-599 GTVGI
+599 GNIGI

-617 RGWSVFSRFRNP
+617 RGWSVFSRVRNP
-629 TKYLEARRQ
+629 RGYLEARKT

-643 YAKLADNHAK
+643 YAKLAENHAK
-653 FREGGDITPHTDPNV
+653 FREGGDITAHANPDV
-668 ERIVKSYADSNWA
+668 ERIVKSFADSKWA
-681 KDQLQRIKAA
+681 QDQLQRIKAA
-691 GLPGSE
+691 QVSGSE

-718 LRQNLNVTRDDVA
+718 LRQNTNVTRDDVA

-754 LGNQMLRNME
+754 LGSQMLRNME

-774 QHIAGMSDDD
+774 QHIAGMTEDD

-793 IEEEQIQSFLNSAQA
+793 IEEEQIQSFLRTANA
-808 ASKDA
+808 AGKDS

-821 RAQFDMTA
+821 RAEFNMT
-829 EYTTKSGA
+829 EDYITKSGDS
-837 RIYPQLFVQKDV
+837 INPQMFVQKDV

-860 SGRIGLAK
+860 SGRVGLAR

-882 DAVKTADDARVAK
+882 DAVKTADDAKVAQ

-957 ASTAYGRDALKL
+957 AGTAYGRDALKL
-969 AQSAEY
+969 AQDPTY

-990 GRYRSVLTHLDD
+990 GRFRSVLTHLDD
-1002 NTDIGSLGIAHQMI
+1002 NTDIGSLGLAHQMI

-1026 NGMEFVRRGQSKLT
+1026 NGMEYVRRGQSKLV
-1040 AGLIGDSIDSAI
+1040 AGLIGDSVDSAI
-1052 RGDAKAAESLSRFGL
+1052 RGDLAAAKSLSRFGL
-1067 NQELL
+1067 SDDLL
-1072 DKAKAAFA
+1072 AKAKAAFDK
-1080 NSEDLREWPSSIRLD
+1080 NPDLREWPADIRLD

-1107 VLENRLGEIPAWMQF
+1107 VLENRLGEIPGWMQF

-1142 ILRRTIRQDGA
+1142 ILRRTVRQDGA
-1153 TGVAQMLAY
+1153 TGVAMMLAY
-1162 QLPLTM
+1162 QLPLTT
-1168 LTSVVALSGT
+1168 LTSIVALSGT
-1178 DKEITPGS
+1178 DKEITPGT

-1197 MSWLGFAVNMVSQGP
+1197 MSWMGFAVNMVSQGP

-1255 RIMAASM
+1255 RIMAAAM

>member
-8 PDQDLV
+8 PDQDLT
-14 VAGGTAPAE
+14 VAGGTAPVE
-23 AGGYASGVENT
+23 AGTYASGADNS
-34 LLDPG
+34 LLAPG
-39 TANVQSLKIAPTTQT
+39 TANVQSLQIAPVTRT
-54 ETIQGALRETLA
+54 ESAVGALRETIA
-66 ARILRGIEYNDIPS
+66 ARILRGIDYNSIPA
-80 EDGFDVTTALG
+80 EDGFDVNTALG
-91 ERSAQYNSDEL
+91 DKSAFYNTDEL

-108 RSNTELVQRM
+108 RSTTELTQRM

-139 AASLFDVDAVIGL
+139 AASLFDVDAVVGL

-170 TANSAAL
+170 SANTAAL

-185 VTPLEII
+185 VSPLEII

-205 ARVRVPANVETRIDA
+205 ARVRVQPVVADDLTTAV
-220 MGNKTIIETDGA
+220 
-232 LPPRPVPTET
+232 PVPSET
-242 ADTLAQTDSTIQV
+242 AADLATTDTSIVVPQKARDI
-255 GNKIET
+255 
-261 VPDPDYVAPNVDV
+261 PDPDYVTPNIDV
-274 KIGTPYV
+274 KISTPYM
-281 EVGASKGGSTVTTN
+281 EVGRSKGRYPTMTTD
-295 TRNLTSA
+295 TRNLVGA
-302 ILAHGDDLPDGVK
+302 VLANGDDLPDGVRI
-315 VLGRALEES
+315 LGQALQDS
-324 LALDSGSP
+324 LKLDSGTP
-332 AILRNKTASSRS
+332 VLMRTATKAEKRS
-344 NVRLNTDGT
+344 KVQLFSDGT
-353 LRTTVYSKGGV
+353 LKHTQVVDQKV
-364 QDTLTNTVKAMSTY
+364 ADTLTDTVKGMSTY

-383 LHEAAHAKTMRTFAA
+383 LHEAAHAKTIRAFAA
-398 FKAGTLPD
+398 FKEGSLVD
-406 GPAKDAV
+406 GPVKEAV
-413 LAISGLRQQA
+413 VRIEGLRQEA
-423 MAAFNAADQSGL
+423 TAAFNKMNKDGL
-435 SKGAKYNIKYGLQNN
+435 AKNDVYNITYGLKNN

-457 FNSEDF
+457 FNSEPF
-463 RKALQAT
+463 RKVLQST
-470 PAVGG
+470 PSSTG
-475 GNMFTELVHKVVQA
+475 GNMFSELVRKVVQA
-489 FTGKAPVGSLFD
+489 FTGKAPTGSVFD
-501 QTVAEFE
+501 ATVAEFE
-508 KLLQFKSDLKV
+508 KLLQFKSDVKV

-532 VQLAEAPDIKDLSM
+532 VQLAEAPDIQALGM
-546 RAGKSMN
+546 AAGKSMN

-564 LGGAESAKLAD
+564 LGGLGAAKLAD

-599 GTVGI
+599 GNIGI

-617 RGWSVFSRFRNP
+617 RGWSVFSRMRNP
-629 TKYLEARRQ
+629 TGYIEARRA
-638 LSDEV
+638 LSEEV
-643 YAKLADNHAK
+643 YAKLADNHARY
-653 FREGGDITPHTDPNV
+653 REGGDIVAHADPDV
-668 ERIVKSYADSNWA
+668 DRIVKAFADSKWA
-681 KDQLQRIKAA
+681 QDQLQRIKAA
-691 GLPGSE
+691 QVTGSE

-718 LRQNLNVTRDDVA
+718 LRTNLNVTRDDVA

-774 QHIAGMSDDD
+774 QHIAGMTEDD

-793 IEEEQIQSFLNSAQA
+793 IEEEQINSFLRSANA
-808 ASKDA
+808 AGKDS

-821 RAQFDMTA
+821 RAEFNMT
-829 EYTTKSGA
+829 EDYTTKSGA
-837 RIYPQLFVQKDV
+837 AINPQMFVQKDV

-860 SGRIGLAK
+860 SGRVGLAR

-882 DAVKTADDARVAK
+882 DAVKLADDSRVAQSV
-895 TTLDDT
+895 LDDT
-901 VNKLLGYPTGED
+901 VNKLLGYPTGEN

-919 SFSVLS
+919 SFGVLS

-957 ASTAYGRDALKL
+957 ANTAYGRDAMKL

-990 GRYRSVLTHLDD
+990 GRYRSAMTHLDD

-1026 NGMEFVRRGQSKLT
+1026 NGMEYVRRGQSKLV
-1040 AGLIGDSIDSAI
+1040 AGLIGDSFDSAI
-1052 RGDAKAAESLSRFGL
+1052 RGDAAAAKSLSRFGL
-1067 NQELL
+1067 NDDLL
-1072 DKAKAAFA
+1072 AKAKAAFDK
-1080 NSEDLREWPSSIRLD
+1080 NPDLREWPSDIRLD
-1095 METVAHNMADTL
+1095 METAAHNMADTL

-1153 TGVAQMLAY
+1153 TGVAMMLAY
-1162 QLPLTM
+1162 QLPLTT
-1168 LTSVVALSGT
+1168 LTSVVALAGT
-1178 DKEITPGS
+1178 DKEITPGT
-1186 LAANV
+1186 LAVNV

-1197 MSWLGFAVNMVSQGP
+1197 MSWMGFAVNMVSQGP

-1255 RIMAASM
+1255 RIMAAAM

>member
-8 PDQDLV
+8 PDQDLTV
-14 VAGGTAPAE
+14 GGGLPAPVE
-23 AGGYASGVENT
+23 AGGFVSGADNS
-34 LLDPG
+34 LLTPG
-39 TANVQSLKIAPTTQT
+39 AANVQSLQIAPVTQT
-54 ETIQGALRETLA
+54 EAAVGALRETIA
-66 ARILRGIEYNDIPS
+66 ARILRGIDYNSIPA
-80 EDGFDVTTALG
+80 EDGFDAGTALG
-91 ERSAQYNSDEL
+91 DKAAHYNTDEL

-108 RSNTELVQRM
+108 RSNTEMVQRM
-118 GQVTQTRENY
+118 GQVNQTRENY
-128 SDMAANPLTGM
+128 ADMAAHPLTGM

-157 ASLSRTTRLLAGL
+157 ASLSRTTRLMAGL

-185 VTPLEII
+185 VSSLEII

-205 ARVRVPANVETRIDA
+205 ARVRIQPTVADDLTEGVPV
-220 MGNKTIIETDGA
+220 
-232 LPPRPVPTET
+232 RPAATPTET
-242 ADTLAQTDSTIQV
+242 AADLATTDTSIVLPTKTRDI
-255 GNKIET
+255 
-261 VPDPDYVAPNVDV
+261 PDPDYVAPNVDV
-274 KIGTPYV
+274 KITTPYV
-281 EVGASKGGSTVTTN
+281 EVGASKGGARITTN
-295 TRNLTSA
+295 TRNLVGA
-302 ILAHGDDLPDGVK
+302 VLANGDDLPDGVK
-315 VLGRALEES
+315 LLGRALNDA

-332 AILRNKTASSRS
+332 AILRSGTKSSRA
-344 NVRLNTDGT
+344 NVRLNPDGT
-353 LRTTVYSKGGV
+353 LHTSVYADSGV
-364 QDTLTNTVKAMSTY
+364 QKTLTETVQGMSTY

-383 LHEAAHAKTMRTFAA
+383 LHEAAHAKTVRSFSA
-398 FKAGTLPD
+398 FRRGVLPD
-406 GPAKDAV
+406 GPTKDAV
-413 LAISGLRQQA
+413 VRIEGLRQEA
-423 MAAFNAADQSGL
+423 TEAFNKMDKTGL
-435 SKGAKYNIKYGLQNN
+435 SKNEAYNIQYGLKNN

-457 FNSEDF
+457 FNSEAF
-463 RKALQAT
+463 RKVLQNT
-470 PAVGG
+470 PSSTG
-475 GNMFTELVHKVVQA
+475 GNMFTELVRKVVQA
-489 FTGKAPVGSLFD
+489 FTGKAPTGSVFD
-501 QTVAEFE
+501 ATVAEFE

-532 VQLAEAPDIKDLSM
+532 VQLAEAPDIAALGM

-564 LGGAESAKLAD
+564 LGGLGAAKLAD

-599 GTVGI
+599 GNIGI

-617 RGWSVFSRFRNP
+617 RGWSVFSRVRNP
-629 TKYLEARRQ
+629 TGYIEARRA
-638 LSDEV
+638 LSEEV

-653 FREGGDITPHTDPNV
+653 FREGGDITAHADPDV
-668 ERIVKSYADSNWA
+668 DRIVKSFADSKWA
-681 KDQLQRIKAA
+681 QDQLQRIKAA
-691 GLPGSE
+691 QVTGSE

-718 LRQNLNVTRDDVA
+718 LRTNLNVTRDDVA

-774 QHIAGMSDDD
+774 QHIAGMTEDD

-793 IEEEQIQSFLNSAQA
+793 IEEEQIQSFLRSASA
-808 ASKDA
+808 AGKDS

-821 RAQFDMTA
+821 RAEFNMT
-829 EYTTKSGA
+829 EDYVTKSGA
-837 RIYPQLFVQKDV
+837 TINPQLFVQKDV

-860 SGRIGLAK
+860 SGRVGLAR

-882 DAVKTADDARVAK
+882 DAVKGATDARVAQ

-957 ASTAYGRDALKL
+957 ASTAYGRDAMKL
-969 AQSAEY
+969 AQSADY

-1026 NGMEFVRRGQSKLT
+1026 NGMEYVRRGQSKLV
-1040 AGLIGDSIDSAI
+1040 AGLIGDSFDAAI
-1052 RGDAKAAESLSRFGL
+1052 RGDAAAAKSLSRFGL
-1067 NQELL
+1067 NDDLL
-1072 DKAKAAFA
+1072 ARAKAAFDK
-1080 NSEDLREWPSSIRLD
+1080 NPDLREWPSDIRLD
-1095 METVAHNMADTL
+1095 METAAHNMADTL
-1107 VLENRLGEIPAWMQF
+1107 VLENRLGEIPGWMQF

-1142 ILRRTIRQDGA
+1142 ILRRTVRQDGA
-1153 TGVAQMLAY
+1153 TGVAMMLAY
-1162 QLPLTM
+1162 QLPLTT

-1178 DKEITPGS
+1178 DKEITPGT

-1197 MSWLGFAVNMVSQGP
+1197 MSWMGFAVNMVSQGP

-1255 RIMAASM
+1255 RIMAAAM

>member
-8 PDQDLV
+8 PDQDLTV
-14 VAGGTAPAE
+14 GGGIAPVE
-23 AGGYASGVENT
+23 AGGYTSGADNS
-34 LLDPG
+34 LLTPG
-39 TANVQSLKIAPTTQT
+39 AVNMQSLKDAPVTQS
-54 ETIQGALRETLA
+54 EAVVGALRETLA
-66 ARILRGIEYNDIPS
+66 ARILRGIDYNSIPA
-80 EDGFDVTTALG
+80 EDGFDVGNALG
-91 ERSAQYNSDEL
+91 DRSAQYNTDEL
-102 EFLGDS
+102 EFLADS
-108 RSNTELVQRM
+108 RSSTELTQRL

-128 SDMAANPLTGM
+128 ADMAAHPLTGM

-157 ASLSRTTRLLAGL
+157 ASLTRTTRLLAGL

-185 VTPLEII
+185 VSPLEII

-205 ARVRVPANVETRIDA
+205 ARVRVPDA
-220 MGNKTIIETDGA
+220 VAVAEDAATVARKVT
-232 LPPRPVPTET
+232 PTET
-242 ADTLAQTDSTIQV
+242 AETLATTDSKVVPTKTSV
-255 GNKIET
+255 
-261 VPDPDYVAPNVDV
+261 VPDPDYVPPAVDV
-274 KIGTPYV
+274 KITTPYL
-281 EVGASKGGSTVTTN
+281 EAGTTN
-295 TRNLTSA
+295 KGSRITTTTRNLTAA
-302 ILAHGDDLPDGVK
+302 ILANGEDLPDGVR
-315 VLGRALEES
+315 VLGQALHES

-332 AILRNKTASSRS
+332 AVLRTATKGDRS
-344 NVRLNTDGT
+344 YVRLETDGS
-353 LRTTVYSKGGV
+353 LRAAVFVKKDI
-364 QDTLTNTVKAMSTY
+364 QQTLTDTVKGMSAY
-378 EKTIA
+378 EKTVT
-383 LHEAAHAKTMRTFAA
+383 LHEAAHAKTIRTFSA
-398 FKAGTLPD
+398 FREGTLPD
-406 GPAKDAV
+406 GPAKEAV
-413 LAISGLRQQA
+413 VAIEGLRQQA
-423 MAAFNAADQSGL
+423 AEAFATADKSGL
-435 SKGAKYNIKYGLQNN
+435 SKNAAYNINYGLKSN

-470 PAVGG
+470 PSVTG
-475 GNMFTELVHKVVQA
+475 GNMFTELVRRVVQA
-489 FTGKAPVGSLFD
+489 FTGKAPTGTVFD

-508 KLLQFKSDLKV
+508 KLLQFKSDV
-519 GSADAPRVPSMQS
+519 RTPSVDAPRVPSMQS
-532 VQLAEAPDIKDLSM
+532 VQLAEAPSIKDLGT
-546 RAGKSMN
+546 RAGKSIN

-564 LGGAESAKLAD
+564 LGGLESAKLAD
-575 DLVVDAAGSTAQS
+575 DLVVDATGSSAQS
-588 AAHYARTAHLA
+588 ATHYARTAHLA
-599 GTVGI
+599 GNIGI

-609 AFAGAMRA
+609 AFVGAMRA
-617 RGWSVFSRFRNP
+617 RGWTTFSRMRNP
-629 TKYLEARRQ
+629 TGYLQARKT
-638 LSDEV
+638 LSEEV
-643 YAKLADNHAK
+643 YAKLAENHAK
-653 FREGGDITPHTDPNV
+653 FREGGDITAHSDPQV
-668 ERIVKSYADSNWA
+668 DRIVKSFADSKWA
-681 KDQLQRIKAA
+681 QDQLQRIKAA
-691 GLPGSE
+691 QVTGSE

-710 SGDKVSDF
+710 SGDKVSEF
-718 LRQNLNVTRDDVA
+718 LRANANVSREDVA

-774 QHIAGMSDDD
+774 QHIAGMTEDD

-793 IEEEQIQSFLNSAQA
+793 IEEEQIESFLRSANA
-808 ASKDA
+808 AGKDS

-821 RAQFDMTA
+821 RAEFNMTE

-837 RIYPQLFVQKDV
+837 AISPQMFVQKDV
-849 VGLMEGYTRTM
+849 VSLMEGYTRTM
-860 SGRIGLAK
+860 SGRVGLAR

-882 DAVKTADDARVAK
+882 GAVKTATDARVAQ

-969 AQSAEY
+969 AQNAEY

-990 GRYRSVLTHLDD
+990 GRFRSVLTHLDD
-1002 NTDIGSLGIAHQMI
+1002 NTDIGSLGMAHQMI

-1026 NGMEFVRRGQSKLT
+1026 NGMEFVRRGQSKLV
-1040 AGLIGDSIDSAI
+1040 AGLVGDSVDSAI
-1052 RGDAKAAESLSRFGL
+1052 RGDAAAAKSLSRFGL
-1067 NQELL
+1067 NSELL

-1080 NSEDLREWPSSIRLD
+1080 KNPDLREWPSDIRLD

-1107 VLENRLGEIPAWMQF
+1107 VLENRLGEIPGWMQF

-1142 ILRRTIRQDGA
+1142 ILRRTVRQDGA
-1153 TGVAQMLAY
+1153 SGVAMMLAY
-1162 QLPLTM
+1162 QLPLTT

-1178 DKEITPGS
+1178 DKEITPGA

-1197 MSWLGFAVNMVSQGP
+1197 MSWMGFAVNMVSQGP

-1255 RIMAASM
+1255 RIMAAAM

>member
-8 PDQDLV
+8 PDQDLTV
-14 VAGGTAPAE
+14 GGGIAPVE
-23 AGGYASGVENT
+23 AGGYTSGADNSLLTPGAANMQT
-34 LLDPG
+34 LKDAPA
-39 TANVQSLKIAPTTQT
+39 TQSEAVV
-54 ETIQGALRETLA
+54 GALRETLA
-66 ARILRGIEYNDIPS
+66 ARILRGIDYNDIPA
-80 EDGFDVTTALG
+80 EDGFDVGSTLG
-91 ERSAQYNSDEL
+91 DRAAYYNTDEL
-102 EFLGDS
+102 EFLADS
-108 RSNTELVQRM
+108 RSSTELTQRL

-128 SDMAANPLTGM
+128 SDMAAHPITGM

-185 VTPLEII
+185 VSPLEII

-205 ARVRVPANVETRIDA
+205 ARVRVQPAVVADDIVEDVVVPA
-220 MGNKTIIETDGA
+220 
-232 LPPRPVPTET
+232 RPVPSET
-242 ADTLAQTDSTIQV
+242 AADLATTDSTIQV
-255 GNKIET
+255 KTKDI
-261 VPDPDYVAPNVDV
+261 PDPDYVVPLVDT
-274 KIGTPYV
+274 KIQTPYM
-281 EVGASKGGSTVTTN
+281 EVGRSKGRYPTMTTD
-295 TRNLTSA
+295 TRNLVGA
-302 ILAHGDDLPDGVK
+302 VLANGDDLPDGAK
-315 VLGRALEES
+315 VLGQALHDS
-324 LALDSGSP
+324 LALDSGTP
-332 AILRNKTASSRS
+332 VLIRRATQKENRS
-344 NVRLNTDGT
+344 NVRLYSDGT
-353 LRTTVYSKGGV
+353 LQHTQFVKNSV
-364 QDTLTNTVKAMSTY
+364 ADTLTDTVKGMSTY

-383 LHEAAHAKTMRTFAA
+383 LHEAAHAKTTRSFSA
-398 FKAGTLPD
+398 FRSGTLPD
-406 GPAKDAV
+406 GPTKEAV
-413 LAISGLRQQA
+413 VRIEGIRQEA
-423 MAAFNAADQSGL
+423 TAAFNSMDKTGL
-435 SKGAKYNIKYGLQNN
+435 SKNAEYNINYGMKNN

-463 RKALQAT
+463 RKVLQAIPSST
-470 PAVGG
+470 G
-475 GNMFTELVHKVVQA
+475 GNMFTELVRKVVQA
-489 FTGKAPVGSLFD
+489 FTGKPPVGTLFD

-532 VQLAEAPDIKDLSM
+532 VQLSDAPDIKSLGM
-546 RAGKSMN
+546 AAGKSMN

-564 LGGAESAKLAD
+564 LGGLGAAKLAD

-599 GTVGI
+599 GNIGI

-617 RGWSVFSRFRNP
+617 RGWSVFSRVRNP
-629 TKYLEARRQ
+629 TKYLEARRE
-638 LSDEV
+638 LSEEV
-643 YAKLADNHAK
+643 YAKLAENHAK
-653 FREGGDITPHTDPNV
+653 YREGGDITPHSNPDV
-668 ERIVKSYADSNWA
+668 ERIVKSFSDSKWA
-681 KDQLQRIKAA
+681 QDQLQRIKAA
-691 GLPGSE
+691 QVGGSE

-710 SGDKVSDF
+710 SGDKVSEF
-718 LRQNLNVTRDDVA
+718 LRTNLNVTRDDVA

-774 QHIAGMSDDD
+774 QHIAGMTEDD

-793 IEEEQIQSFLNSAQA
+793 IEEEQINSFLRSANA
-808 ASKDA
+808 AGKDS

-821 RAQFDMTA
+821 RAEFNMT
-829 EYTTKSGA
+829 EDYTTKSGA
-837 RIYPQLFVQKDV
+837 AINPQMFVQKDV

-860 SGRIGLAK
+860 SGRVGLAR

-875 AIAAAVD
+875 SIAAAVD
-882 DAVKTADDARVAK
+882 DAVKTADDAKVAQ

-957 ASTAYGRDALKL
+957 ASTAYGRDALTL
-969 AQSAEY
+969 AQSTEY

-990 GRYRSVLTHLDD
+990 GRYRSVMTHLDD
-1002 NTDIGSLGIAHQMI
+1002 NTDIGSLGMAHQMI

-1026 NGMEFVRRGQSKLT
+1026 NGMEYVRRGQSKLV
-1040 AGLIGDSIDSAI
+1040 AGLIGDSFDSAI
-1052 RGDAKAAESLSRFGL
+1052 RGDLAAAKSLSRFGL
-1067 NQELL
+1067 SDDLL
-1072 DKAKAAFA
+1072 AKAKAAFDK
-1080 NSEDLREWPSSIRLD
+1080 NPDLREWPSDIRLD
-1095 METVAHNMADTL
+1095 METAAHNMADTL
-1107 VLENRLGEIPAWMQF
+1107 VLENRLGELPGWMQF

-1153 TGVAQMLAY
+1153 TGVAMMLAY
-1162 QLPLTM
+1162 QLPLTT

-1178 DKEITPGS
+1178 DKEITPAT

-1197 MSWLGFAVNMVSQGP
+1197 MSWMGFAVNMVSQGP

-1255 RIMAASM
+1255 RIMAAAM

>member
-14 VAGGTAPAE
+14 VAGGVPTPE
-23 AGGYASGVENT
+23 AGGFVSGMDNT
-34 LLDPG
+34 LLNPG
-39 TANVQSLKIAPTTQT
+39 TANVQSLKVAPTTYT
-54 ETIQGALRETLA
+54 ETAEGALRETLA
-66 ARILRGIEYNDIPS
+66 ARILRGIDYNSIPS
-80 EDGFDVTTALG
+80 EAGFDVTTALG
-91 ERSAQYNSDEL
+91 DRSAAYNTDEL
-102 EFLGDS
+102 QFLGDS
-108 RSNTELVQRM
+108 RSNAELVQRM
-118 GQVTQTRENY
+118 GQVTHTRENY
-128 SDMAANPLTGM
+128 ADMAANPITGL

-157 ASLSRTTRLLAGL
+157 ASLTRSTRLLAGL

-185 VTPLEII
+185 VSPLEII

-205 ARVRVPANVETRIDA
+205 ARVRVPVAAEVADVAAEVT
-220 MGNKTIIETDGA
+220 
-232 LPPRPVPTET
+232 PPAARSAATET
-242 ADTLAQTDSTIQV
+242 AETLASTDSTV
-255 GNKIET
+255 APPKAKA
-261 VPDPDYVAPNVDV
+261 VPDPDYVAPQVDV
-274 KIGTPYV
+274 KVSTPYV
-281 EVGASKGGSTVTTN
+281 EVNRGGRATMTTD
-295 TRNLTSA
+295 TRNLVSA
-302 ILAHGDDLPDGVK
+302 VLANGDDLPEGVK
-315 VLGRALEES
+315 VLGNALADS
-324 LALDSGSP
+324 LRLDTGSP
-332 AILRNKTASSRS
+332 AIIRRTTKSSRDS
-344 NVRLNTDGT
+344 VRLNNDGS
-353 LRTTVYSKGGV
+353 LRQSTYVEKGV
-364 QDTLTNTVKAMSTY
+364 QETLTDTVRAMSTY

-383 LHEAAHAKTMRTFAA
+383 LHEAAHAKTIRVFDS
-398 FKAGTLPD
+398 FGKGTLPD
-406 GPAKDAV
+406 GPAKEAV
-413 LAISGLRQQA
+413 LRIEGLRQEA
-423 MAAFNAADQSGL
+423 TAAFNKLDKAGMDKNAV
-435 SKGAKYNIKYGLQNN
+435 YNVNYGLKNN

-463 RKALQAT
+463 RKVLQGAQ
-470 PAVGG
+470 ASNG
-475 GNMFTELVHKVVQA
+475 GNMFTELVRRVVQA
-489 FTGKAPVGSLFD
+489 FTGKAPTGSIFD
-501 QTVAEFE
+501 ATVAEFE
-508 KLLQFKSDLKV
+508 KLLQFKSNLKV
-519 GSADAPRVPSMQS
+519 PTADAPRVPSMRS
-532 VQLAEAPDIKDLSM
+532 VQLAEAPDVKELGM
-546 RAGKSMN
+546 RAGKSIN

-564 LGGAESAKLAD
+564 LGGAGAAKLAD
-575 DLVVDAAGSTAQS
+575 DLVVDAAGTSAQS

-599 GTVGI
+599 GTIGI

-609 AFAGAMRA
+609 AFASTMRA
-617 RGWSVFSRFRNP
+617 RGWSVFSRMRNP
-629 TKYLEARRQ
+629 TKYLQARKE

-643 YAKLADNHAK
+643 YAKLADNHRK
-653 FREGGDITPHTDPNV
+653 FREGGDITPHSDPNV
-668 ERIVKSYADSNWA
+668 EKIVQEFSSSNWA
-681 KDQLQRIKAA
+681 ADQLQRIKAA
-691 GLPGSE
+691 GVLGSE
-697 LVEDSPYYLPRRH
+697 MVEESPYYLPRRH

-718 LRQNLNVTRDDVA
+718 LRENPTVTRDDVA

-793 IEEEQIQSFLNSAQA
+793 IEEEQIASFLRSANA
-808 ASKDA
+808 AGKDS

-821 RAQFDMTA
+821 RAEFDMTA
-829 EYTTKSGA
+829 EYTTKSGET
-837 RIYPQLFVQKDV
+837 INPQMFVQKDV

-860 SGRIGLAK
+860 SGRIGLAR

-882 DAVKTADDARVAK
+882 EAIAGATDARVAK

-1026 NGMEFVRRGQSKLT
+1026 NGMEYVRRGQSKLT
-1040 AGLIGDSIDSAI
+1040 AGLVGDSIDSAI

-1067 NQELL
+1067 NKELL
-1072 DKAKAAFA
+1072 DKAKAAFSK
-1080 NSEDLREWPSSIRLD
+1080 SEDLREWPSDIRLD

-1162 QLPLTM
+1162 QLPLTT
-1168 LTSVVALSGT
+1168 LTSIVALSGT
-1178 DKEITPGS
+1178 DKEITPAS

-1197 MSWLGFAVNMVSQGP
+1197 MSWVGFAVNMVSQGP

-1242 MRAVPFMSILPGI
+1242 LRAVPFMSILPGI

-1262 DEE
+1262 EEE

>member
-8 PDQDLV
+8 PDQDLTV
-14 VAGGTAPAE
+14 GGGIAPVE
-23 AGGYASGVENT
+23 AGGYTSGADNS
-34 LLDPG
+34 LLTPG
-39 TANVQSLKIAPTTQT
+39 AANMQSLKDAPATQS
-54 ETIQGALRETLA
+54 EAVVGALRETLA
-66 ARILRGIEYNDIPS
+66 ARILRGIDYNSIPA
-80 EDGFDVTTALG
+80 EDGFDVTTTLG
-91 ERSAQYNSDEL
+91 DRAAQYNTDEL
-102 EFLGDS
+102 EFLADS
-108 RSNTELVQRM
+108 RSSTELTQRL

-128 SDMAANPLTGM
+128 ADVAAHPLTGM

-157 ASLSRTTRLLAGL
+157 ASLTRTTRLLAGL
-170 TANSAAL
+170 TANTAAL

-185 VTPLEII
+185 VSPLEII

-205 ARVRVPANVETRIDA
+205 ARVRVPDEV
-220 MGNKTIIETDGA
+220 
-232 LPPRPVPTET
+232 PRVIPDEVPVPARTFDKVPAEELAKT
-242 ADTLAQTDSTIQV
+242 DTTIEITPPTKMQD
-255 GNKIET
+255 
-261 VPDPDYVAPNVDV
+261 VPDPDYTVPVVDT
-274 KIGTPYV
+274 KISTPYV
-281 EVGASKGGSTVTTN
+281 EVGASKKGASITTN
-295 TRNLTSA
+295 THNLTSA
-302 ILAHGDDLPDGVK
+302 ILANGDDLPEGVK
-315 VLGRALEES
+315 VLGKALNDS

-332 AILRNKTASSRS
+332 AVLRTRTASSRA
-344 NVRLNTDGT
+344 NVRLESDGT
-353 LRTTVYSKGGV
+353 LKLSMYTAGGI
-364 QDTLTNTVKAMSTY
+364 QQTLTDTVKAMSAY

-383 LHEAAHAKTMRTFAA
+383 LHEAAHAKTARTFNA
-398 FKAGTLPD
+398 FRRGTLPD

-413 LAISGLRQQA
+413 IAIENLRQQA
-423 MAAFNAADQSGL
+423 TAAFNAADKSGL
-435 SKGAKYNIKYGLQNN
+435 SKNAAYNVNYGLKNN

-470 PAVGG
+470 PAATG
-475 GNMFTELVHKVVQA
+475 GNLFTELVRKVVQA
-489 FTGKAPVGSLFD
+489 FTGKAPTGSVFD
-501 QTVAEFE
+501 ATVAEFE
-508 KLLQFKSDLKV
+508 KLLQFKSDLKTP
-519 GSADAPRVPSMQS
+519 SADAPRVPSMQS
-532 VQLAEAPDIKDLSM
+532 VQLSEAPNIAELGM

-564 LGGAESAKLAD
+564 LGGLGAAKLAD

-599 GTVGI
+599 GNIGI

-617 RGWSVFSRFRNP
+617 RGWSVFSRVRNP
-629 TKYLEARRQ
+629 RGYLEARKA

-643 YAKLADNHAK
+643 YAKLAENHAK
-653 FREGGDITPHTDPNV
+653 FREGGDITAHANPDV
-668 ERIVKSYADSNWA
+668 ERIVKSFADSKWA
-681 KDQLQRIKAA
+681 QDQLQRIKAA
-691 GLPGSE
+691 QVSGSE

-718 LRQNLNVTRDDVA
+718 LRQNTNVTRDDVA

-740 MFSEQGMEMATAKK
+740 MFAEQGMEMATAKK
-754 LGNQMLRNME
+754 LGSQMLRNME

-774 QHIAGMSDDD
+774 QHIAGMTEDD

-793 IEEEQIQSFLNSAQA
+793 IEEEQIQSFLRTANA
-808 ASKDA
+808 AGKDS

-821 RAQFDMTA
+821 RAEFNMT
-829 EYTTKSGA
+829 EDYITKSGDS
-837 RIYPQLFVQKDV
+837 INPQMFVQKDV

-860 SGRIGLAK
+860 SGRVGLAR

-882 DAVKTADDARVAK
+882 DAVKTADDAKVAQ

-969 AQSAEY
+969 AQSSEY

-990 GRYRSVLTHLDD
+990 GRFRSVLTHLDD
-1002 NTDIGSLGIAHQMI
+1002 NTDIGSLGLAHQMI

-1026 NGMEFVRRGQSKLT
+1026 NGMEYVRRGQSKLV
-1040 AGLIGDSIDSAI
+1040 AGLIGDSVDSAI
-1052 RGDAKAAESLSRFGL
+1052 RGDIAAAKSLSRFGL
-1067 NQELL
+1067 SDDLL
-1072 DKAKAAFA
+1072 AKAKAAFDR
-1080 NSEDLREWPSSIRLD
+1080 NPDLREWPADIRLD

-1107 VLENRLGEIPAWMQF
+1107 VLENRLGEIPGWMQF

-1142 ILRRTIRQDGA
+1142 ILRRTVRQDGA
-1153 TGVAQMLAY
+1153 TGVAMMLAY
-1162 QLPLTM
+1162 QLPLTT

-1178 DKEITPGS
+1178 DKEITPGT

-1197 MSWLGFAVNMVSQGP
+1197 MSWMGFAVNMVSQGP

-1255 RIMAASM
+1255 RIMAAAM

>member
-8 PDQDLV
+8 PDQDLTV
-14 VAGGTAPAE
+14 GGGIAPVE
-23 AGGYASGVENT
+23 AGGYASGADNS
-34 LLDPG
+34 LLTPG
-39 TANVQSLKIAPTTQT
+39 AANVQSLQVAPATQS
-54 ETIQGALRETLA
+54 EAVVGALRETLA
-66 ARILRGIEYNDIPS
+66 ARILRGIDYNSIPA
-80 EDGFDVTTALG
+80 EDGFDVGTALG
-91 ERSAQYNSDEL
+91 DKSAQYNTDEL
-102 EFLGDS
+102 EFLGDA
-108 RSNTELVQRM
+108 RSSTELVQRL
-118 GQVTQTRENY
+118 GQVSQTRENY
-128 SDMAANPLTGM
+128 ADMAAHPLTGM

-157 ASLSRTTRLLAGL
+157 ASLSRITRLLAGL

-185 VTPLEII
+185 VSPLEII
-192 ATSVGAA
+192 ATSIGAA

-205 ARVRVPANVETRIDA
+205 TRVRIQPAVADDLTEAVPV
-220 MGNKTIIETDGA
+220 
-232 LPPRPVPTET
+232 RPVPTET
-242 ADTLAQTDSTIQV
+242 AADLASTDSTVQV
-255 GNKIET
+255 RTKA

-274 KIGTPYV
+274 KITAPYV
-281 EVGASKGGSTVTTN
+281 EVGVSKGGGRITTD
-295 TRNLTSA
+295 TRNLVGA
-302 ILAHGDDLPDGVK
+302 VLANGDELPEGVK
-315 VLGRALEES
+315 LLGRALQDS

-332 AILRNKTASSRS
+332 AILRTATKSSRA
-344 NVRLNTDGT
+344 NVRLEADGT
-353 LRTTVYSKGGV
+353 LRTAVYPEAGV
-364 QDTLTNTVKAMSTY
+364 KKTLTDTVQGMSAY

-383 LHEAAHAKTMRTFAA
+383 LHEAAHAKTMRSFTA
-398 FKAGTLPD
+398 FRDGTLPD
-406 GPAKDAV
+406 GPVKEAV
-413 LAISGLRQQA
+413 VRIEGIRQEA
-423 MAAFNAADQSGL
+423 TAAFNSMDMSGL
-435 SKGAKYNIKYGLQNN
+435 SKSEIYNINYGLKSN

-457 FNSEDF
+457 FNSEAF
-463 RKALQAT
+463 RKVLQNT
-470 PAVGG
+470 PSSTG
-475 GNMFTELVHKVVQA
+475 GNMFSELVRKVVQA
-489 FTGKAPVGSLFD
+489 FTGKAPTGTLFD

-519 GSADAPRVPSMQS
+519 STTDAPRVPSMQS
-532 VQLAEAPDIKDLSM
+532 VQLAGAPDIKALGT

-553 SNFALYDKIKN
+553 ANFALYDKIKS
-564 LGGAESAKLAD
+564 LGGLGAAKLAD
-575 DLVVDAAGSTAQS
+575 DLVVDAAGSSAQS

-599 GTVGI
+599 GNIGI

-609 AFAGAMRA
+609 MFAGAMRA
-617 RGWSVFSRFRNP
+617 RGWSVFSRLRNP
-629 TKYLEARRQ
+629 TGYIEARRT
-638 LSDEV
+638 LSEEV
-643 YAKLADNHAK
+643 YAKLAENHAK
-653 FREGGDITPHTDPNV
+653 FREGGDITPHANPDV
-668 ERIVKSYADSNWA
+668 ERIVKSFADSKWA
-681 KDQLQRIKAA
+681 QDQLQRIKAA
-691 GLPGSE
+691 QVTGSE

-710 SGDKVSDF
+710 SGDKVSEF
-718 LRQNLNVTRDDVA
+718 LRTNLNVTREDVA

-774 QHIAGMSDDD
+774 QHIAGMTEDD

-793 IEEEQIQSFLNSAQA
+793 IEEEQIASFLRSASA
-808 ASKDA
+808 AGKDS

-821 RAQFDMTA
+821 RAEFNMT
-829 EYTTKSGA
+829 EDYTTKSGA
-837 RIYPQLFVQKDV
+837 AINPQMFVQKDV

-860 SGRIGLAK
+860 SGRVGLAR

-882 DAVKTADDARVAK
+882 DAVKQADDARVAQ

-957 ASTAYGRDALKL
+957 ASTAYGRDAMKL
-969 AQSAEY
+969 AQSTEY

-1002 NTDIGSLGIAHQMI
+1002 NTDIGSLGLAHQMI

-1026 NGMEFVRRGQSKLT
+1026 NGMEFVRRGQSKLV
-1040 AGLIGDSIDSAI
+1040 AGLIGDSFDSAI
-1052 RGDAKAAESLSRFGL
+1052 RGDAAAAKSLSRFGL
-1067 NQELL
+1067 NDDLL
-1072 DKAKAAFA
+1072 ARAKDAF
-1080 NSEDLREWPSSIRLD
+1080 NKNPDLREWPSDIRLD
-1095 METVAHNMADTL
+1095 METAAHNMADTL
-1107 VLENRLGEIPAWMQF
+1107 VLENRLGEIPGWLQF

-1142 ILRRTIRQDGA
+1142 ILRRTVRQDGA

-1162 QLPLTM
+1162 QLPLTT
-1168 LTSVVALSGT
+1168 LTSIAALSGT
-1178 DKEITPGS
+1178 DKEITPGA

-1197 MSWLGFAVNMVSQGP
+1197 MSWMGFAVNMVSQGP

-1255 RIMAASM
+1255 RIMAAAM

>member
-8 PDQDLV
+8 PDQDLT
-14 VAGGTAPAE
+14 VAGGTAPVE
-23 AGGYASGVENT
+23 AGTYASGADNS
-34 LLDPG
+34 LLAPG
-39 TANVQSLKIAPTTQT
+39 TVNIQSLQIAPVTRT
-54 ETIQGALRETLA
+54 ESAVGALRETIA
-66 ARILRGIEYNDIPS
+66 ARILRGIDYNSIPA
-80 EDGFDVTTALG
+80 EDGFDVSTALG
-91 ERSAQYNSDEL
+91 DKSAFYNTDEL

-108 RSNTELVQRM
+108 RSTTELTQRL

-139 AASLFDVDAVIGL
+139 AASLFDVDAVVGL

-170 TANSAAL
+170 SANTAAL

-185 VTPLEII
+185 VSPLEII

-205 ARVRVPANVETRIDA
+205 ARVRVQPVVADDLTTAV
-220 MGNKTIIETDGA
+220 
-232 LPPRPVPTET
+232 PVRPVPSET
-242 ADTLAQTDSTIQV
+242 AADLATTDTSIVLPQKARDI
-255 GNKIET
+255 
-261 VPDPDYVAPNVDV
+261 PDPDYVAPNIDV
-274 KIGTPYV
+274 KINTPYM
-281 EVGASKGGSTVTTN
+281 EVGRSKGRYPTMTTD
-295 TRNLTSA
+295 TRNLVGA
-302 ILAHGDDLPDGVK
+302 VLANGDDLPDGVRI
-315 VLGRALEES
+315 LGQALQDS
-324 LALDSGSP
+324 LKLDSGTP
-332 AILRNKTASSRS
+332 VLLRTATKAEKRS
-344 NVRLNTDGT
+344 KVQLFSDGT
-353 LRTTVYSKGGV
+353 LKHTQVVDQKV
-364 QDTLTNTVKAMSTY
+364 ADTLTDTVKGMSTY

-383 LHEAAHAKTMRTFAA
+383 LHEAAHAKTIRAFAA
-398 FKAGTLPD
+398 FKEGSLVD
-406 GPAKDAV
+406 GPVKEAV
-413 LAISGLRQQA
+413 VRIEGLRQEA
-423 MAAFNAADQSGL
+423 TAAFNKMN
-435 SKGAKYNIKYGLQNN
+435 KGSLAKNDVYNITYGLKNN
-450 DEFISQL
+450 DEFVSQL
-457 FNSEDF
+457 FNSEPF
-463 RKALQAT
+463 RKVLQNT
-470 PAVGG
+470 PSSTG
-475 GNMFTELVHKVVQA
+475 GNMFTELVRKVVQA
-489 FTGKAPVGSLFD
+489 FTGKPPTGSVFD
-501 QTVAEFE
+501 ATVAEFE
-508 KLLQFKSDLKV
+508 KLLQFKSDVKV
-519 GSADAPRVPSMQS
+519 GSLDAPRVPSMQS
-532 VQLAEAPDIKDLSM
+532 VQLAEAPDIQALGM
-546 RAGKSMN
+546 AAGKSMN

-564 LGGAESAKLAD
+564 LGGLGAAKLAD

-599 GTVGI
+599 GNIGI

-617 RGWSVFSRFRNP
+617 RGWSVFSRMRNP
-629 TKYLEARRQ
+629 TGYIAARRS
-638 LSDEV
+638 LSEEV
-643 YAKLADNHAK
+643 YAKLADNHARY
-653 FREGGDITPHTDPNV
+653 REGGDIVAHADPDV
-668 ERIVKSYADSNWA
+668 DRIVKAFADSKWA
-681 KDQLQRIKAA
+681 QDQLQRIKAA
-691 GLPGSE
+691 QVTGSE

-718 LRQNLNVTRDDVA
+718 LRTNLNVTRDDVA

-740 MFSEQGMEMATAKK
+740 MFAEQGMEFATAKK

-774 QHIAGMSDDD
+774 QHIAGMTEDD

-793 IEEEQIQSFLNSAQA
+793 IEEEQINSFLRSANA
-808 ASKDA
+808 AGKDS

-821 RAQFDMTA
+821 RAEFNMT
-829 EYTTKSGA
+829 EDYTTKSGA
-837 RIYPQLFVQKDV
+837 AINPQMFVQKDV

-860 SGRIGLAK
+860 SGRVGLAR
-868 AGYPDVK
+868 AGYLDVK

-882 DAVKTADDARVAK
+882 DAVKLADDSRVAQSV
-895 TTLDDT
+895 LDDT

-957 ASTAYGRDALKL
+957 ASTAYGRDAMKL
-969 AQSAEY
+969 AQSVEY

-990 GRYRSVLTHLDD
+990 GRYRSAMTHLDD

-1026 NGMEFVRRGQSKLT
+1026 NGMEYVRRGQSKLV
-1040 AGLIGDSIDSAI
+1040 AGLIGDSFDSAI
-1052 RGDAKAAESLSRFGL
+1052 RGDAAAAKSLSRFGL
-1067 NQELL
+1067 NDDLL
-1072 DKAKAAFA
+1072 EKAKAAFA
-1080 NSEDLREWPSSIRLD
+1080 KDPDLREWPSDIRLD
-1095 METVAHNMADTL
+1095 METAAHNMADTF

-1142 ILRRTIRQDGA
+1142 ILRRTVRQDGA
-1153 TGVAQMLAY
+1153 TGVAMMLAY
-1162 QLPLTM
+1162 QLPLTT
-1168 LTSVVALSGT
+1168 LTSVVALAGT
-1178 DKEITPGS
+1178 DKEITPGT

-1197 MSWLGFAVNMVSQGP
+1197 MSWMGFAVNMVSQGP

-1255 RIMAASM
+1255 RIMAAAM